1 MHPNQET
8 ARMGT
13 SQLQMITIDGMPRD
27 EAGSFTHSD

>member
-1 MHPNQET
+1 
-8 ARMGT
+8 MGT